1 VIDHAPSDDDRG
13 EEFHDDGGEDDVER
27 PARPRTGCDDCG
39 AEPEVQADDEHAG
52 GDQGDCP
59 VAGYAPPTG

>member
-1 VIDHAPSDDDRG
+1 
-13 EEFHDDGGEDDVER
+13 
-27 PARPRTGCDDCG
+27 
-39 AEPEVQADDEHAG
+39 VQADDEHAG